1 VALDADRRRRSW
13 PYPPTDLERLAES
26 AGLDDDE
33 LRASLRRQIAER
45 RGCDVAE
52 VVPAEIDWARYSTT
66 SALRGS
72 PSSSSSSVFRPWAA
86 TRDEAPGSL
95 RIPGKTH
102 AEGQRGD
109 GSVARSG

>member
-1 VALDADRRRRSW
+1 MALDADRRRRSW

-52 VVPAEIDWARYSTT
+52 VVPAEIDWGQVLDNFGPEGIAELVEQLGV
-66 SALRGS
+66 SALGCYERRSPRIAPNPWEDARGGT
-72 PSSSSSSVFRPWAA
+72 
-86 TRDEAPGSL
+86 TR
-95 RIPGKTH
+95 R
-102 AEGQRGD
+102 R
-109 GSVARSG
+109 